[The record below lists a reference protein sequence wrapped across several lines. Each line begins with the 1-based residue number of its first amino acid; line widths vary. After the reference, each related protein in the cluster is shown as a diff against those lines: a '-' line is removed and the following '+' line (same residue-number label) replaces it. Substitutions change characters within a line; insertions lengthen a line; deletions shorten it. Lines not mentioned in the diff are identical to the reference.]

1 MATVR
6 SYMCVCRRVVE
17 RTDNVNG
24 ESWNANDIW
33 VIASDYLYEQQD
45 TLGAVSCAA
54 SGNARVFM
62 SQSRSLF
69 FTSIDSP
76 LFLIFLYN
84 IYFTAIGANA
94 ASRLVNVDHSRDGND
109 WRSRGEFD
117 AFLRAQRAEEN
128 RSNPTLHAFQIFT
141 LIRHFMLIKNT
152 LKPKK
157 KKRRADKAEFLFY
170 VFWNFVGRR
179 CKSS

>member
-76 LFLIFLYN
+76 LFLFSVLY
-84 IYFTAIGANA
+84 ILHSHRSKRRVSSCQCGSL
-94 ASRLVNVDHSRDGND
+94 SR
-109 WRSRGEFD
+109 W
-117 AFLRAQRAEEN
+117 QRLMESGRVSCFFACAESTRKSIE
-128 RSNPTLHAFQIFT
+128 SDIACISDFT
-141 LIRHFMLIKNT
+141 LIRHFILIKKYSST
-152 LKPKK
+152 EKK
-157 KKRRADKAEFLFY
+157 ERRADKAEFLFY